1 MSARGPGLEKRM
13 AGETIAGRRGEVSM
27 QMTASDIF
35 SLAINV
41 TQNDWPLDGCDSI
54 AMREVLGEIYE
65 RLLEGS
71 RKAVAR
77 RLAKRVP

>member
-1 MSARGPGLEKRM
+1 MSTRGPGHEKRI
-13 AGETIAGRRGEVSM
+13 AGQSDAGRRGEVSM

-41 TQNDWPLDGCDSI
+41 AQNDWPLDGCDST

>member
-1 MSARGPGLEKRM
+1 MSGRGPGLEKRM
-13 AGETIAGRRGEVSM
+13 AGEAIAGRRGEVSM
-27 QMTASDIF
+27 QMTASDIY

-41 TQNDWPLDGCDSI
+41 TQNDWPLDGCDST

-77 RLAKRVP
+77 RMAKRVP